1 MRDTLLRQLA
11 ITSVALGCCL
21 AATRVET
28 ARRPR
33 YGGTLRVEIGATV
46 NSVDPTVAAANTDE
60 AAAKGQIDALIYDR
74 RNSDGTFTRTGP
86 FRIAEWEPGKHLALA
101 ANDDY
106 SGGRPFV
113 DSIEIQMGR
122 NVHDRLLDLELDK
135 ADFAEIPPDQ
145 TRRASDAGVRISA
158 SQPDELVALT
168 FVAGRPAAEDARVR
182 EAIARSIDRAAV
194 VNFIAQK
201 EGEPA
206 GGLLPQ
212 WSGGTAFLFSTA
224 ADMSGSKELW
234 AQIAPAPRVVLGYD
248 SGDSFDQALAER
260 IAVNAREAGISV
272 AVKALPASKTL
283 AMSATSSDVQG
294 VDVQL
299 IHWRMPSPLPGAALT
314 HLLGAVASV
323 SGVGPAPLPDV
334 ASPEQV
340 YDRERVVVDS
350 FRIVP
355 LIWLPQVYGLS
366 ARVRDWRPPA
376 PGETWPLADVWL
388 DVPASSAGVAVS
400 RSGRRIYFGA
410 LRLADVVQL
419 CPSLCADFVLL

>member
-11 ITSVALGCCL
+11 VTSVALGCL
-21 AATRVET
+21 FAATRVET

-46 NSVDPTVAAANTDE
+46 NSVDPMVAAADSEE
-60 AAAKGQIDALIYDR
+60 ATAKEQIDALIYDR
-74 RNSDGTFTRTGP
+74 RNSDGTFTGAGP
-86 FRIAEWEPGKHLALA
+86 FRIAEWEPGKHLTLA

-122 NVHDRLLDLELDK
+122 NVHDRLLDIELDR
-135 ADFAEIPPDQ
+135 ADFAEIPPEQ
-145 TRRASDAGVRISA
+145 ARRASDTGVRIST
-158 SQPDELVALT
+158 SQPDELVALV
-168 FVAGRPAAEDARVR
+168 FVAGRSSAEDAKVR
-182 EAIARSIDRAAV
+182 EAIAHSIDRGAI

-212 WSGGTAFLFSTA
+212 WSGGTAFLFSAA
-224 ADMSGSKELW
+224 ADVTHSKELW
-234 AQIAPAPRVVLGYD
+234 AQIAPSPRVVLGYD

-260 IAVNAREAGISV
+260 IAVNAREAGISL
-272 AVKALPASKTL
+272 AVKALSASK
-283 AMSATSSDVQG
+283 MSATSATAPGNPD
-294 VDVQL
+294 VDVRL
-299 IHWRMPSPLPGAALT
+299 MHWRMPSPLSGIALT
-314 HLLGAVASV
+314 RLLGAVASV
-323 SGVGPAPLPDV
+323 SGVDPAPLPDA
-334 ASPEQV
+334 ASPQQI
-340 YDRERVVVDS
+340 YDRERSVVDS

-366 ARVRDWRPPA
+366 ARVRDWKPPA

-388 DVPASSAGVAVS
+388 DVPGSSTGV
-400 RSGRRIYFGA
+400 
-410 LRLADVVQL
+410 Q
-419 CPSLCADFVLL
+419 